1 MNQDY
6 YSFISILPE
15 ASAWNRFPTEE
26 DPLSRYKFTS
36 VEINFSPDMITI
48 NRDTYSLLDWLG
60 DLGGLLDA
68 LYIIASIFIFP
79 IARFSLHARLLSTL
93 FRYRATD
100 RELLKK
106 RHSVRRRSFFETHF
120 DPADYEDEAL
130 I

>member
-1 MNQDY
+1 M
-6 YSFISILPE
+6 SKLPE
-15 ASAWNRFPTEE
+15 ASAWNQFPSEKN
-26 DPLSRYKFTS
+26 PLSRYKFTS

-68 LYIIASIFIFP
+68 LYIMAAAFIYP
-79 IARFSLHARLLSTL
+79 IARFSLNAKLLSSL

-130 I
+130 ITSLKSDF